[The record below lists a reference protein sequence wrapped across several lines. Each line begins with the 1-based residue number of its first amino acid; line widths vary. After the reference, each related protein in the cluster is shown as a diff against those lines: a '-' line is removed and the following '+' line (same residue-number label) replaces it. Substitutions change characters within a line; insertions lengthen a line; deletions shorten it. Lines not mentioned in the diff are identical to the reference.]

1 MVCVRG
7 AFGPILTTGVA
18 LAASAVVVANPVVP
32 ARSDVQIPAV
42 QLSAGTG
49 DALGMLD
56 EDFLNAIAP
65 APPES
70 TNPFVIFRDLI
81 TSLAAD
87 ATYLGT
93 SAIVDAFVAGATAVT
108 QPELTASSVP
118 YVAPSQPAETT
129 VPVLDAA
136 PSLAAYLPPELAV
149 PGLGTADLTPV
160 VSEVVISVINDVSY
174 VGNQLVAAAYAAGAM
189 LAAEP
194 GLVIDTV
201 RALIE
206 GDVSRALETAFQAVV
221 APLGPPKIIFDAI
234 RTIIERRLVP
244 AGILSTP
251 VAPVSVQAPI
261 SVPGVTAAEAGIGAS
276 GLGPK
281 GGAGT
286 RRVAADRP
294 IVVPL
299 PTASTPGQSPQTVV
313 ESVVVAPEPD
323 SGEGIGEGVS
333 EVVGDVTGGVIGGA
347 IGDVTAARP
356 TARPARSGVVGGA
369 VSGVRDAA
377 RAALREV
384 GDTARKATGRATK
397 TGTGRNT
404 D

>member
-276 GLGPK
+276 GPGPK

-333 EVVGDVTGGVIGGA
+333 EVVGDVTGGVIG
-347 IGDVTAARP
+347 DVTAARP
-356 TARPARSGVVGGA
+356 TARPGRSGVVGGA

>member
-1 MVCVRG
+1 MRG

-136 PSLAAYLPPELAV
+136 PSLAAYLPPELAI
-149 PGLGTADLTPV
+149 PGLGAADLTPV

-174 VGNQLVAAAYAAGAM
+174 VGNQLVAAAYAAGAV

-194 GLVIDTV
+194 GLVIDTL
-201 RALIE
+201 RALFE
-206 GDVSRALETAFQAVV
+206 GDVSTALETAVQAVV

-251 VAPVSVQAPI
+251 LAPVSVQVPI
-261 SVPGVTAAEAGIGAS
+261 SVPGLTAAEAGVGAS
-276 GLGPK
+276 GPGPK
-281 GGAGT
+281 SSAGT
-286 RRVAADRP
+286 RRVVADRP
-294 IVVPL
+294 VMVPL

-347 IGDVTAARP
+347 IGHVTPARP
-356 TARPARSGVVGGA
+356 TARPERSAVIGGA

-377 RAALREV
+377 RAGLREV
-384 GDTARKATGRATK
+384 GDTARKATGRAGK
-397 TGTGRNT
+397 TATGRNT

>member
-1 MVCVRG
+1 VRG

-251 VAPVSVQAPI
+251 VAPVSVLAPI
-261 SVPGVTAAEAGIGAS
+261 SVPGVTAAEAGVGAS

-281 GGAGT
+281 SGAGT
-286 RRVAADRP
+286 RRVVADRP

-356 TARPARSGVVGGA
+356 TARPGRSGVVGGA